1 MQNLSATRPDASE
14 YAPYYEKY
22 ISLVPAGEVVDTL
35 SEQLDDMLA
44 LLRGLSET
52 QGDSR
57 YAPDK
62 WSVKE
67 VVGHMLDTER
77 IFGYRALRFAR
88 NDETPLPGFEQ
99 DDYVR
104 AADFGRRTLAELA
117 DEFEHVR
124 RANIS
129 LLRALDAEAWLRR
142 GAANNNAVSVRG
154 LAYIMAGH
162 VMHHVQIIRTR
173 YL

>member
-1 MQNLSATRPDASE
+1 VTNITAERPDAGE

-22 ISLVPAGEVVDTL
+22 ISLVPAGDVVETL
-35 SEQLDDMLA
+35 RGQLDDTLA
-44 LLRGLSET
+44 LLNGLSEAEAA
-52 QGDSR
+52 SR

-67 VVGHMLDTER
+67 VVGHVLDTER
-77 IFGYRALRFAR
+77 IFSHRALRFAR
-88 NDETPLPGFEQ
+88 NDQTPLPGFEQ

-104 AADFGRRTLAELA
+104 TGDFGRRTLVDLAE
-117 DEFEHVR
+117 EFAHVR

-129 LLRALDAEAWLRR
+129 LLRALDEEAWLRR
-142 GAANNNAVSVRG
+142 GAANDNEVSVRA

-162 VMHHVQIIRTR
+162 VIHHVQIIRTR